1 MADRE
6 EAQIDQEV
14 FDREIA
20 AGKPERVARALA
32 KAAWVRKNR
41 GPAAPAAPAPAA
53 PAAAAPAGDG
63 GTAAPSGDAGATPQQ
78 PAAAAP
84 AAPAAATASAPAA
97 TATVPRLTPEE
108 RAARVAAATG
118 GAVRAAGGRG
128 RGVGET
134 HRMLALVPPDGI
146 QRVEKRQEDK
156 INVWPH
162 LLAEEF
168 IALLVA
174 TAALLIFSVL
184 VNAPSRELAN
194 PSLTPNPS
202 KAPWYFLGLQEL
214 LRYFHP
220 MIAGVTIPG
229 LGLFGLMAVP
239 YVDKN
244 PSMKPD
250 RRKLAIMTFTVF
262 IVFWSTLVLLGS
274 FFRGPGFNWVWPWKS
289 GIYWDF

>member
-6 EAQIDQEV
+6 EVGIDQET

-32 KAAWVRKNR
+32 KSAFVRKTR
-41 GPAAPAAPAPAA
+41 GPAPTGAPPAAPPAAPAAPAGDA
-53 PAAAAPAGDG
+53 PAAE
-63 GTAAPSGDAGATPQQ
+63 T
-78 PAAAAP
+78 P
-84 AAPAAATASAPAA
+84 AAPAAATPAAPAA
-97 TATVPRLTPEE
+97 STPATTATVPRMTPEE

-118 GAVRAAGGRG
+118 TKGNGGGGRG
-128 RGVGET
+128 KGVGET
-134 HRMLALVPPDGI
+134 HRLLALVPPEGV

-168 IALLVA
+168 LSLLVVLALLLV
-174 TAALLIFSVL
+174 FSTF
-184 VNAPSRELAN
+184 VNAPNRTLAN
-194 PSLTPNPS
+194 PFLTPNPS

-220 MIAGVTIPG
+220 QVAGVTLPG

-239 YVDKN
+239 YADKN
-244 PSMKPD
+244 PSMKPE
-250 RRKLAIMTFTVF
+250 RRKLAIMLFTIF
-262 IVFWSTLVLLGS
+262 ILFWSVLVIIGV
-274 FFRGPGFNWVWPWKS
+274 FFRGPGFNWIWPWQT
-289 GIYWDF
+289 GLFVDL